1 MGTGWLKKWFLA
13 TGNENFCV
21 SQTRI
26 RSCFQERVWDCSQT
40 PTLNCLDGQFMPPI
54 ALHPTP
60 WPPGHSNLLPYHK
73 GLKPLPY
80 HYVTD
85 RCYHKMS
92 TSGRMFVVTSSAE
105 SHIACDYC
113 FRSKLEA
120 IPLISRG
127 SLLSTQFT
135 AHWERGF
142 AEGRE
147 QKGYNGKKRE
157 RDGFSSWC
165 QVKQCKHKTLERS
178 LFH

>member
-1 MGTGWLKKWFLA
+1 VGTGWLKKWFLA
-13 TGNENFCV
+13 TGNENFYV

-73 GLKPLPY
+73 GLEPLPY

-92 TSGRMFVVTSSAE
+92 MSGRMFVVTSSAE
-105 SHIACDYC
+105 SHTARDYC

-120 IPLISRG
+120 IPLISHD

-135 AHWERGF
+135 AHWEGGF
-142 AEGRE
+142 AEGQE
-147 QKGYNGKKRE
+147 QRGYNGKKRE
-157 RDGFSSWC
+157 MASVPDVR
-165 QVKQCKHKTLERS
+165 
-178 LFH
+178 